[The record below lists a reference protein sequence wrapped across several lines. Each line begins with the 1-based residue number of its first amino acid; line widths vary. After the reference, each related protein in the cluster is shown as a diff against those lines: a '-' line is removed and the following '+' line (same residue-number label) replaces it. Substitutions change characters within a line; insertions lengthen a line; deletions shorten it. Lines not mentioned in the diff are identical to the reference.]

1 VILREILGSKM
12 YLLKDDMGLS
22 KDLIENKIREE
33 ASTKYIQDILKPSWT
48 VIDIGANLGYY
59 ALLEASKVKKVYAI
73 EPVKRSFNTLN
84 KSIKLNKYKNI
95 KTYNLAIGSQNG
107 IQDIIISHKINW
119 STMLNP
125 DVLIDKYEKSF
136 SEFYKNTE
144 KIKTLTLD
152 DFVKINKIGQIDFVR
167 MDVEGYE
174 VEIIK
179 GTDYTFS
186 LMPAGSYLTIEF
198 HSILFKDRSPFI
210 GMLDKIIKAG
220 FKAIYGTWKGLTF
233 NLTNE
238 NLRQRLYNRGICLQ
252 VFFRKD
258 KRQIK

>member
-1 VILREILGSKM
+1 MILKEILGSKM
-12 YLLKDDMGLS
+12 YLLEDDVGLS
-22 KDLIENKIREE
+22 KDLMENKIREK
-33 ASTKYIQDILKPSWT
+33 ASTEYIKSILKSNWT

-59 ALLEASKVKKVYAI
+59 ALLEAKLAKSVYAI
-73 EPVKRSFNTLN
+73 EPIKISFDTLN
-84 KSIKLNKYKNI
+84 KSIEINNYKNI

-107 IQDIIISHKINW
+107 IQDIIISKKINW
-119 STMLNP
+119 STMVDPNIT
-125 DVLIDKYEKSF
+125 IDKYKQSF
-136 SEFYKNTE
+136 NEFYKNTK

-152 DFVKINKIGQIDFVR
+152 NFVRKNKINKINFVR

-186 LMPAGSYLTIEF
+186 LMPAGSFLTIEF
-198 HSILFKDRSPFI
+198 HSILYKDSSPFI

-220 FKAIYGTWKGLTF
+220 FKAICGTWNESTY

-238 NLRQRLYNRGICLQ
+238 NLRDRLCNRGVCLQ

-258 KRQIK
+258 GK